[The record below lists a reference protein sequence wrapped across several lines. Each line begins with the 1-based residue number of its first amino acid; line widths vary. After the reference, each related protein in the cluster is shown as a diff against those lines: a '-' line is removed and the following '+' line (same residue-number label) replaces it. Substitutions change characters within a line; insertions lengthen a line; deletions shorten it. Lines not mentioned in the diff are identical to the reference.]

1 MSVPLPEIR
10 LADIGKQKNGATPGR
25 VTQKLIDAP
34 GKTVNTTV
42 ANVDPIAV

>member
-10 LADIGKQKNGATPGR
+10 LADIGKQKNGATPGE
-25 VTQKLIDAP
+25 VTEKLVDAP